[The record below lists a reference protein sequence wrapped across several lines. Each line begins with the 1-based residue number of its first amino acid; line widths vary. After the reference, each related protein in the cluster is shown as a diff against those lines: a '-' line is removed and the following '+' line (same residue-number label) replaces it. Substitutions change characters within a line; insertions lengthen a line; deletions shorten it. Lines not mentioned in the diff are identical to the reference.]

1 MSWVAAG
8 VASAGLTLS
17 AVKWISGNNKEK
29 KAKRERANLK
39 APFYEIQNEY
49 YQNVN
54 QANQLAQGGLPA
66 ATKDYY
72 TDKSQQGLMAG
83 ISGVLSGGGNPNDIS
98 TLLKTYDDGI
108 AKIGAIDAETHI
120 NNIKYYRDVNKDLAG
135 QKTIQWGINKQQ
147 PYLSTLKELSAAQ
160 KAGEATKWE
169 AANDAMSSISSFGT
183 SMAGKGGF
191 GGGKGSGATV
201 SGFGSGH
208 SGDVGTRSSSS
219 STDSTF
225 SRLFTDTSS
234 ASRNNN
240 EEQPHTN
247 VPDPFGDNTSSGS
260 EDEMYQKF
268 KMWLNKEKI

>member
-17 AVKWISGNNKEK
+17 AVKWVSGNNKEK
-29 KAKRERANLK
+29 KAKRERANIK
-39 APFYEIQNEY
+39 APFYDIQNEY

-72 TDKSQQGLMAG
+72 TEKSQQGLTAG
-83 ISGVLSGGGNPNDIS
+83 IKGVLSGGGNPNDIS

-135 QKTIQWGINKQQ
+135 QKTIQWSINKQQ

-183 SMAGKGGF
+183 SMAGGKGF
-191 GGGKGSGATV
+191 GNGKGSGATSSSV
-201 SGFGSGH
+201 SGH
-208 SGDVGTRSSSS
+208 SGNAATRS
-219 STDSTF
+219 DMGSTF
-225 SRLFTDTSS
+225 SRVFADSS
-234 ASRNNN
+234 SPETRRSSS
-240 EEQPHTN
+240 EEVHTN
-247 VPDPFGDNTSSGS
+247 VPDPFGGTTSSGND
-260 EDEMYQKF
+260 DEMYQQF
-268 KMWLNKEKI
+268 KTWLNKEKI